1 MLDITGSDIGQQ
13 GGRRLADQ
21 PARERQRMTM
31 VHDTLAAGERRRW
44 LTERLSA
51 VGSVT
56 LAQAAESLGVSE
68 MTIRRDLDEL
78 QARGAARRVRGG
90 AMAIGPQTFAQ
101 RRDAAA
107 RAKSQ
112 IAAKLAELIP
122 VAGAIAFDASSTVM
136 RLCRALTGARDLT
149 VLTNGPETFAAL
161 QGLPGVTALLTGGRL
176 DERTGSLVGPLACR
190 AAEQIAVHTFF
201 ASAAATRPR
210 FGALEATLEE
220 AEVKRSLAADAHNV
234 VLAVDSSKL
243 DAPGVAL
250 GLEWDSIDTFVTELH
265 PGDERL
271 APYQQL
277 AHVL

>member
-1 MLDITGSDIGQQ
+1 MTIVQ
-13 GGRRLADQ
+13 G
-21 PARERQRMTM
+21 
-31 VHDTLAAGERRRW
+31 TLAAGERRRW
-44 LTERLSA
+44 LTERLRA
-51 VGSVT
+51 AGSVT

-78 QARGAARRVRGG
+78 QDRGAARRVRGG

-107 RAKSQ
+107 RAKSR
-112 IAAKLAELIP
+112 IAAKLTALVP
-122 VAGAIAFDASSTVM
+122 VEGAIAFDASSTVM
-136 RLCRALTGARDLT
+136 RLCSALNVARDLI

-161 QGLPGVTALLTGGRL
+161 QGLPAVTALLTGGRL

-210 FGALEATLEE
+210 FGALEATIDE
-220 AEVKRSLAADAHNV
+220 AEVKRSLAAGAEHV
-234 VLAVDSSKL
+234 VLAIDSSKL
-243 DAPGVAL
+243 DAPGVAV
-250 GLEWDSIDTFVTELH
+250 GLEWDRIDILVTELD

-271 APYQQL
+271 APYDPL
-277 AHVL
+277 ARIL